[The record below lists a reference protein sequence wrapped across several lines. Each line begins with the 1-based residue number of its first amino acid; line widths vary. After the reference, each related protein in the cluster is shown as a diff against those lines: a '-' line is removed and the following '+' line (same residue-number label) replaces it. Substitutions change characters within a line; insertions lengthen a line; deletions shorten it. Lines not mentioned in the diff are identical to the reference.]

1 MKKYSTLQYILLIL
15 SIALCFIPH
24 FLNLP
29 TELNPDGPAIL
40 TQSGA
45 IILFSLV
52 AAVIMWLFI
61 GTDWTSLIVM
71 VSIATVNELGMSG
84 VTQASIGNATSW
96 YLLLCFMLAASLM
109 KTGIAKRIAVWL
121 MTCKLSRRGP
131 WYMIGMLFVA
141 IALISSVLSST
152 STVMIFLPI
161 LYEIFEALGYKK
173 TDQNKF
179 TTLMMMSLVV
189 VCQIVQS
196 TSPISHVHTIL
207 GISTYASYTGN
218 EIEFL
223 QYVGI
228 ALPVAL
234 LCIVVW
240 FLLCKFL
247 FKLDVSKVKDIDYD
261 KIQNSLGPIKKEEKI
276 AGFIYILVVIFW
288 LLPGVIRYLAP
299 SLYPIISKIQQCYP
313 PMIALVILHL
323 WKVDGKS
330 VLDFK
335 DALKAAPMGTYLFI
349 SAMLLLN
356 SCFSN
361 ASIGLPAWLATVM
374 GKIFNNVPA
383 MVFFI
388 LIFSITVILTQFIS
402 NAVTISLAMTIGM
415 PLCLTLF
422 DGLINP
428 MVLSILLTMGINYAF
443 ATACA
448 TPPCAVAQDS
458 GWLSSSKMLSYG
470 FIAMV
475 MCIII
480 GLVVGIPLAN
490 IICR

>member
-1 MKKYSTLQYILLIL
+1 MKKYSILQYLLVAVSIIFCIL
-15 SIALCFIPH
+15 PH

-29 TELNPDGPAIL
+29 TELSTEGAAVL

-45 IILFSLV
+45 IVLCSLI
-52 AAVIMWLFI
+52 AAVILWLFV

-71 VSIATVNELGMSG
+71 VSIATVSELGMSG

-109 KTGIAKRIAVWL
+109 KTGVARRIAVWL
-121 MTCKLSRRGP
+121 MTCKLSRKGP

-141 IALISSVLSST
+141 ISLISAVLSST

-173 TDQNKF
+173 EEKSKF
-179 TTLMMMSLVV
+179 TTLLMMSLVV
-189 VCQIVQS
+189 VCQIIQS

-207 GISTYASYTGN
+207 GISTYASYTGQ

-223 QYVGI
+223 QYVGV
-228 ALPVAL
+228 AFPVAI
-234 LCIVVW
+234 LCVIAW
-240 FLLCKFL
+240 FLMCKYVFR
-247 FKLDVSKVKDIDYD
+247 LDVSKVKNIDYD
-261 KIQNSLGPIKKEEKI
+261 GIQGSLGPVKKEEKV
-276 AGFIYILVVIFW
+276 AGFVYILVVLFW

-299 SLYPIISKIQQCYP
+299 DMYDVVSKIQQCYP
-313 PMIALVILHL
+313 PMIALVVLHL
-323 WKVDGKS
+323 WRVDGKP

-361 ASIGLPAWLATVM
+361 QKIGLPAWLAEVM
-374 GKIFNNVPA
+374 GKVFNNVPA
-383 MVFFI
+383 MVFFV
-388 LIFSITVILTQFIS
+388 LIFVVAVVLTQFIS

-415 PLCLTLF
+415 PLSLSLF
-422 DGLINP
+422 SGVINP
-428 MVLSILLTMGINYAF
+428 MVLCILLTMGINYAF

-458 GWLSSSKMLSYG
+458 GWLSSNKMLFYG
-470 FIAMV
+470 LTAMV

-480 GLVVGIPLAN
+480 ALVVGIPLAN
-490 IICR
+490 AFCA